1 MTLGRRHV
9 LGLGA
14 LGAGAVALDACG
26 SLPWAKSAGAVPSPG
41 DVDRVLSELD
51 AVLARLGALEPDPTR
66 FGIKRERSVP
76 AAVDAVKHIMTTVCC
91 LGSYRDVPE
100 TYWHEPRVEDHLS
113 KTLPFI
119 HRTIEKARAYI
130 DGLSA
135 EDVARIDRRLQRDPD
150 LTMRVME
157 KVDDYAKEIHAP
169 LEQRTYL
176 RTATAQLSG
185 RFRFEGLK
193 EVSSK
198 LTSKY
203 AKTLASRKS
212 DFGMAPDENAGG
224 GGDEQKTQPT
234 PLRVQFHTRATP
246 DDVRAAT
253 CALVPAVTDSG
264 EMHPILL
271 DWEEFRCP
279 TAVERSTAPH
289 PIRGGVHVEAQD
301 GGVNLVTLV
310 VYPPADATYDL
321 AEVVTKLGRELM
333 ARVDD
338 RVRAAVGEACST
350 SDTCHGLR
358 CIRERCVDP
367 SAPPKAPPIASAHL
381 GSRGDSCRGDAD
393 CSEPNTCVHGA
404 CDPNERTSSKLMK
417 TTGKVAKWGAILL
430 IPPICAIGILVLLTC
445 LFMVIVAG
453 FEYAGGD

>member
-1 MTLGRRHV
+1 MTIGRRNV

-26 SLPWAKSAGAVPSPG
+26 ALPWAKSAGPSPS
-41 DVDRVLSELD
+41 DVDGVLAQLD
-51 AVLARLGALEPDPTR
+51 AVLARLGALEPDPTH

-76 AAVDAVKHIMTTVCC
+76 AAVVAVKHIMTTVCC

-113 KTLPFI
+113 KTLPYI
-119 HRTIEKARAYI
+119 HQTIEKARAYI

-135 EDVARIDRRLQRDPD
+135 EDVARIDRRLQRDPN

-203 AKTLASRKS
+203 AKTLAQRKN
-212 DFGMAPDENAGG
+212 DFGLAPDENAGG
-224 GGDEQKTQPT
+224 GDDAPKTLPT

-246 DDVRAAT
+246 EDVHAAT

-264 EMHPILL
+264 EIHPILL

-279 TAVERSTAPH
+279 TSTERSTALN
-289 PIRGGVHVEAQD
+289 PIRGGVHVEPGE
-301 GGVNLVTLV
+301 GGMNVVTVV
-310 VYPPADATYDL
+310 VYPPPNATYDL
-321 AEVVTKLGRELM
+321 TEITTKLGRELK
-333 ARVDD
+333 ARVEE
-338 RVRAAVGEACST
+338 RVQGAVGEACTT

-358 CIRERCVDP
+358 CIKERCVDP
-367 SAPPKAPPIASAHL
+367 SAPPKATPIANAHL
-381 GSRGDSCRGDAD
+381 GNRGDSCRTDAD
-393 CSEPNTCVHGA
+393 CSDPNTCVHGV

>member
-26 SLPWAKSAGAVPSPG
+26 APPWAKSAGPSPS
-41 DVDRVLSELD
+41 DVDGVLSQLD
-51 AVLARLGALEPDPTR
+51 AVLARLGALEPDPTH
-66 FGIKRERSVP
+66 FGIKRERSIP

-100 TYWHEPRVEDHLS
+100 SYWHEPRVEDHLS
-113 KTLPFI
+113 KTLPYI
-119 HRTIEKARAYI
+119 HTTIEKARAYI
-130 DGLSA
+130 DNLSA
-135 EDVARIDRRLQRDPD
+135 EDVARIDRRLQRDPN

-176 RTATAQLSG
+176 RTATMELSG

-203 AKTLASRKS
+203 AKTLAQRKN
-212 DFGMAPDENAGG
+212 DFGLAPDENAGG
-224 GGDEQKTQPT
+224 GDDAPKTLPT

-246 DDVRAAT
+246 EDVRAAT

-264 EMHPILL
+264 EIHPVLL

-279 TAVERSTAPH
+279 TAIERSTAAH
-289 PIRGGVHVEAQD
+289 PIRGGVHYEPGE
-301 GGVNLVTLV
+301 GGMNVVTV
-310 VYPPADATYDL
+310 VIYPPPDVTFDL
-321 AEVVTKLGRELM
+321 TDITTKLGRELK
-333 ARVDD
+333 ARVED
-338 RVRAAVGEACST
+338 RVQGAVGEACTT

-358 CIRERCVDP
+358 CIKERCVDP
-367 SAPPKAPPIASAHL
+367 SAPPKSPPIASAHL
-381 GSRGDSCRGDAD
+381 GERGDACRTDKD
-393 CSEPNTCVHGA
+393 CADPNTCVHGA

-430 IPPICAIGILVLLTC
+430 IPPICAVGILVLLTC

>member
-1 MTLGRRHV
+1 MTLARRHV
-9 LGLGA
+9 LGLGV
-14 LGAGAVALDACG
+14 LGAGAVASGACG
-26 SLPWAKSAGAVPSPG
+26 TAFPWAKSAGPSPS
-41 DVDRVLSELD
+41 DVDGVLAQLD

-66 FGIKRERSVP
+66 FGVKRDRSSP
-76 AAVDAVKHIMTTVCC
+76 AGVGAVKQLLTTVCC

-100 TYWHEPRVEDHLS
+100 SYWHEPRVEDHLS

-119 HRTIEKARAYI
+119 DRTIAKARAYI

-135 EDVARIDRRLQRDPD
+135 EDVARIDRKLQRDPD

-157 KVDDYAKEIHAP
+157 RVDEYAKEIHAP

-176 RTATAQLSG
+176 RTATAQLAG
-185 RFRFEGLK
+185 RFRYEGLK

-198 LTSKY
+198 LTGKY
-203 AKTLASRKS
+203 AKTLASRKN
-212 DFGMAPDENAGG
+212 DFGMAPDEDAGG
-224 GGDEQKTQPT
+224 GEEQKTQPT

-246 DDVRAAT
+246 EDIRAAT
-253 CALVPAVTDSG
+253 CTLVPAVTDSG
-264 EMHPILL
+264 EVHPILL
-271 DWEEFRCP
+271 DWEEFRCS
-279 TAVERSTAPH
+279 TAIERSTAAH
-289 PIRGGVHVEAQD
+289 PIRGAVHVEVGD
-301 GGVNLVTLV
+301 TGDNLVTVV

-321 AEVVTKLGRELM
+321 TDVTTKLARELRT
-333 ARVDD
+333 RVDE
-338 RVRAAVGEACST
+338 RVRSAVGDPCST
-350 SDTCHGLR
+350 SDSCHGLR

-367 SAPPKAPPIASAHL
+367 NAPQKPPPVASAHL
-381 GSRGDSCRGDAD
+381 GQGGDSCRADAD
-393 CSEPNTCVHGA
+393 CSDPNTCVHGA

>member
-1 MTLGRRHV
+1 MTLARRHV

-26 SLPWAKSAGAVPSPG
+26 SGLPWAKSAGPSPG
-41 DVDRVLSELD
+41 DVDRVLSDLD
-51 AVLARLGALEPDPTR
+51 GLLARLGALEPDPTR
-66 FGIKRERSVP
+66 FGIKRERSIP
-76 AAVDAVKHIMTTVCC
+76 AAVDAVKQILTTVCC

-100 TYWHEPRVEDHLS
+100 SYWHEPRVEDHLS

-119 HRTIEKARAYI
+119 DRTIEKARAYI

-135 EDVARIDRRLQRDPD
+135 EDVARIDRRLQRDPE

-176 RTATAQLSG
+176 RTATAQLAG
-185 RFRFEGLK
+185 RFRYEGLK

-198 LTSKY
+198 LTGKY
-203 AKTLASRKS
+203 AKTLATRKN

-224 GGDEQKTQPT
+224 GEQPKTLPT

-246 DDVRAAT
+246 EDVRAAT
-253 CALVPAVTDSG
+253 CALVPAITDQG
-264 EMHPILL
+264 ETHPILL

-279 TAVERSTAPH
+279 TAIERGAAAH
-289 PIRGGVHVEAQD
+289 PIRGGVHVEP
-301 GGVNLVTLV
+301 GEPGMSIVTLV
-310 VYPPADATYDL
+310 VYPPPDATYDL
-321 AEVVTKLGRELM
+321 ADVVTKLGRELKT
-333 ARVDD
+333 RVED
-338 RVRAAVGEACST
+338 RVQAAVDEACTT

-367 SAPPKAPPIASAHL
+367 SAPPKTPPPIASAHL
-381 GSRGDSCRGDAD
+381 GQRGDACRNDAD
-393 CSEPNTCVHGA
+393 CSDPNTCVHGA

-430 IPPICAIGILVLLTC
+430 IPPICAVGILVLLTC

>member
-1 MTLGRRHV
+1 
-9 LGLGA
+9 LGA
-14 LGAGAVALDACG
+14 LGAGAIALDACG
-26 SLPWAKSAGAVPSPG
+26 SGLPWAKSAGPSPS
-41 DVDRVLSELD
+41 DVDGVLAQLD

-66 FGIKRERSVP
+66 FGVKRERSSP
-76 AAVDAVKHIMTTVCC
+76 AGIGAVKQLLTSVCC

-100 TYWHEPRVEDHLS
+100 SYWHEPRVEDHLS
-113 KTLPFI
+113 RTLPFI
-119 HRTIEKARAYI
+119 DRTIAKARAYI

-135 EDVARIDRRLQRDPD
+135 EDVARIDKKLQRDPD

-157 KVDDYAKEIHAP
+157 RVDEYAKEIHAP

-176 RTATAQLSG
+176 RTATAQLAG
-185 RFRFEGLK
+185 RFRYEGLK

-198 LTSKY
+198 LTGKY
-203 AKTLASRKS
+203 AKTLASRKN
-212 DFGMAPDENAGG
+212 DFGMAPDEDAGG
-224 GGDEQKTQPT
+224 GGEEKTQPT

-246 DDVRAAT
+246 EDIRAAT
-253 CALVPAVTDSG
+253 CTLVPAVTDAG
-264 EMHPILL
+264 EVHPILL
-271 DWEEFRCP
+271 DWEEFRCQ
-279 TAVERSTAPH
+279 TAIERSTAPH
-289 PIRGGVHVEAQD
+289 PIRGAVHVEVGD
-301 GGVNLVTLV
+301 NGDNLVTVV

-321 AEVVTKLGRELM
+321 TDITTKLARELR
-333 ARVDD
+333 ARVDE
-338 RVRAAVGEACST
+338 RVHSAVGEACST
-350 SDTCHGLR
+350 SDSCHGLR

-367 SAPPKAPPIASAHL
+367 NAPPKAPPVASAHL
-381 GSRGDSCRGDAD
+381 GERGDACRTDAD
-393 CSEPNTCVHGA
+393 CSDPNTCVHGA